1 MKEYNLLS
9 RSSQFNSCLEDF
21 PLHRSHILT
30 MSASDSDDDKPL
42 MELIRKRKAQVSA
55 EAISSAQ
62 KKKEKDDVPPAKK
75 VKTEPAATAKKP
87 VVKEEKSSSAKA
99 SSSSSKPT
107 SSRTS
112 SSSSAQYSID
122 FYETDKGQMVQRLLC
137 RWWYAITWP
146 KPEDIGA
153 PPAGYEALDGFPGVF
168 ICTSVSIFMRR
179 KL

>member
-1 MKEYNLLS
+1 
-9 RSSQFNSCLEDF
+9 
-21 PLHRSHILT
+21 

-62 KKKEKDDVPPAKK
+62 KKKEKDDAPVAKK
-75 VKTEPAATAKKP
+75 VKTEPSTTAAKKP
-87 VVKEEKSSSAKA
+87 VVKEEKSSSKTS

-107 SSRTS
+107 ASRTS
-112 SSSSAQYSID
+112 SSSSAQYSQD

-153 PPAGYEALDGFPGVF
+153 APAGYEALDGFPGVF
-168 ICTSVSIFMRR
+168 ICTSVSVFLQRYF
-179 KL
+179 

>member
-1 MKEYNLLS
+1 
-9 RSSQFNSCLEDF
+9 
-21 PLHRSHILT
+21 
-30 MSASDSDDDKPL
+30 

-87 VVKEEKSSSAKA
+87 AVKEEKSSSAKT

-168 ICTSVSIFMRR
+168 ICTSVSIFILRVFEGIFSRAAMCFRR
-179 KL
+179 L